1 MTTKATSSKFPS
13 FFFLISFLTFSSS
26 RITRGQGTVQIH
38 HNNGGVQV
46 HIQGNEAMFDLL
58 SQAHMPSTPLFN
70 PRLQRSGSNR
80 IPYDI
85 RNFLTQMSSMSGIQ
99 VQSRFHGHGQSQDR
113 NRPEDANAATSQPV
127 LHPLLAVTDPRQAR
141 EIFSSSNPPGRGQ
154 AMMDHILSAIDS
166 HAPFGSRTLGGAQQ
180 RMEIA
185 ERRRLLNPFVC
196 DRRWGTD
203 IGELELVGGR
213 IKPLV
218 ESFKMFLGDM
228 IEKKN
233 RSNEEDSK
241 DDLDDQRRSRL
252 WKEIAKLTR
261 TRSPRARSP
270 SVPDQIP
277 EFDLIFPPELSDL
290 MEMTQEPEAPSAPS
304 TSVSDPV
311 NETDQHAENPEPQP
325 SAPPLE
331 DPALA
336 SNTIVTSE
344 DSSVPNSETLTVQEN
359 TQAVQENTQSVP
371 TDDVNIPTETTRT
384 EAPEADPLPGAS
396 DSNNSNTSVTEPPAE
411 EVTEDNARA
420 APIACPAGIDQDV
433 WDSLPLEVQL
443 ELAGTSEDASLNI
456 PQDDTALLENT
467 ELDRDTL
474 AQLPP
479 EMRTEILR
487 DEAVVRMRRQ
497 SFDESGNLRVATE
510 ATSTSSAAA
519 EPQVNYGETFLA
531 SLPPELREDALL
543 SADEAFLSTLPPNI
557 QAEARELRRS
567 RSQQINLAPG
577 LLFWGNETND
587 REDDLPRIHRA
598 IQEPHRPRRPAMPS
612 ISAPARRT
620 IPKNAIDTAAVAL
633 SDNISPLARIPF
645 GRNLPSRLLLQL
657 YTTRRARLPKPLLK
671 LMVAMSRY
679 RVCRKPILETIVA
692 MMFHDV
698 PTLSLALHGVH
709 DDSNEEKTSFDGGHQ
724 RSRHRTSSSITSDDD
739 VRSLIQVVSQENVE
753 RDPISPVVL
762 RRLLNAIYYLCKKT
776 DKLAWYDVMQQNKNS
791 KWIFGQLLN
800 LLIHPSMASNAN
812 IDMILHVIQELL
824 EDFTKLSIS
833 TVNALIARRDVPS
846 ILQDNPAG
854 KSDGRSWDRD
864 VSKRVRISLPSGEEE
879 TKEDTKSD
887 TMDVVDNSSERNALP
902 HPSRESGDPSNTTRP
917 PFSVETSGS
926 SENIRCDLPFPV
938 LDDHTARIFAGLIHY
953 ENCGGAFPSRL
964 SRILNTLS
972 LHDENWTKLL
982 ECLRGVS
989 EDVALAT
996 ISEARFVKSLLE
1008 EIVNQNGTAA
1018 SAMSVPYLSTPS
1030 SVSELRLLHV
1040 LRLVTSLRQSKDDEA
1055 EEDLP
1060 ASQTAVSAI
1069 IKRIDFQDLW
1079 DLLVGSLDLVRTLEG
1094 IIEPEVSEGATS
1106 QSKDKENTPTLS
1118 ALTMR
1123 FVPLIECY
1131 LTVCGSTLLKT
1142 IDEIQSAVID
1152 PETAAASSS
1161 SSSSSLSLKRVR
1173 SEESSTA
1180 DVSTSAETSSSA
1192 GQSSLKIPKNQM
1204 PGLRFRQTPEFKR
1217 MQQDLEDSLSARRLL
1232 RFVERNNVLLNMVLK
1247 QNVNLLET
1255 SFSPLIQ
1262 IPKCRA
1268 LLHFDIKRAFF
1279 KMKLKKMKRNT
1290 QRPYESSRLR
1300 LSVRRQNIFEDSF
1313 QKLRFCSAAE
1323 MRRPISVTFHGEDGV
1338 DAGGV
1343 AREWYS
1349 ELAKEIFNANYCLF
1363 DNATNDN
1370 VTFQPN
1376 PYSHINSHHLDYFK
1390 FIGRIIG
1397 KAICDGQLLDAHF
1410 TRSFYKHILGVPINY
1425 HDLEATEPEFY
1436 KSLVAMLEHPLDLL
1450 GLELTFTAE
1459 LNEVCLSFPS
1469 AFLSFFDSISSLCW
1483 LCSLENLK
1491 VLTWSKEV
1499 ATSL

>member
-1 MTTKATSSKFPS
+1 M
-13 FFFLISFLTFSSS
+13 
-26 RITRGQGTVQIH
+26 
-38 HNNGGVQV
+38 

-85 RNFLTQMSSMSGIQ
+85 RNFLSQMTSMSGIQ
-99 VQSRFHGHGQSQDR
+99 VQSRFHGQSQER
-113 NRPEDANAATSQPV
+113 NRQEDAIAVTSQPV

-141 EIFSSSNPPGRGQ
+141 EIFSSTNPPGRGQ

-180 RMEIA
+180 RMEIT

-213 IKPLV
+213 IKSLV
-218 ESFKMFLGDM
+218 ESFKTYLSDQ

-233 RSNEEDSK
+233 RSSEEDSK
-241 DDLDDQRRSRL
+241 DDFDDQRRSRL

-261 TRSPRARSP
+261 SRGRSPLNH
-270 SVPDQIP
+270 DQIP
-277 EFDLIFPPELSDL
+277 EFDFVFPSDLSDP
-290 MEMTQEPEAPSAPS
+290 MDAPTQVDDRLEVPS
-304 TSVSDPV
+304 TSMPINAMNSQHQNLDPRSFSPLLAISPLPDV
-311 NETDQHAENPEPQP
+311 R
-325 SAPPLE
+325 APPG
-331 DPALA
+331 
-336 SNTIVTSE
+336 NTI
-344 DSSVPNSETLTVQEN
+344 PNVDVSNMQEN
-359 TQAVQENTQSVP
+359 TLAP
-371 TDDVNIPTETTRT
+371 TNIGVSEISSTVEVTESLGDSASSGNADVNIP
-384 EAPEADPLPGAS
+384 
-396 DSNNSNTSVTEPPAE
+396 NNPVPQHEE
-411 EVTEDNARA
+411 EVIEEHPRA
-420 APIACPAGIDQDV
+420 DAIACPAGVDRDV

-443 ELAGTSEDASLNI
+443 ELAGTSEAASLNI
-456 PQDDTALLENT
+456 PQDETALLENT
-467 ELDRDTL
+467 ELDRDML
-474 AQLPP
+474 AELPP
-479 EMRTEILR
+479 EMRTEVLR

-497 SFDESGNLRVATE
+497 SFDESGNLRVGTE
-510 ATSTSSAAA
+510 ATSTATA
-519 EPQVNYGETFLA
+519 PQVNYGETFLA

-543 SADEAFLSTLPPNI
+543 SADETFLSTLPPNI
-557 QAEARELRRS
+557 QTEARELRRS

-577 LLFWGNETND
+577 LLFWGNDGST
-587 REDDLPRIHRA
+587 REDDFSRNHRA
-598 IQEPHRPRRPAMPS
+598 IAESHRPRRPAMPS
-612 ISAPARRT
+612 LSAPARRAL
-620 IPKNAIDTAAVAL
+620 PKNSIDTAVVAL
-633 SDNISPLARIPF
+633 SDNISPLGRVPF
-645 GRNLPSRLLLQL
+645 GRNLISRLLLQL

-671 LMVAMSRY
+671 LLVAMSKY
-679 RVCRKPILETIVA
+679 RVCRKPLLETIVA

-698 PTLSLALHGVH
+698 STLSLALDFIK
-709 DDSNEEKTSFDGGHQ
+709 DDSNHEKTLSDPQ
-724 RSRHRTSSSITSDDD
+724 RSRNRTSSVISDDD
-739 VRSLIQVVSQENVE
+739 VKSLIQVVSLENVE

-776 DKLAWYDVMQQNKNS
+776 DKLAWYDVMQQKKNS

-812 IDMILHVIQELL
+812 IDMILHVVQELL

-833 TVNALIARRDVPS
+833 TVNALIARREAPS
-846 ILQDNPAG
+846 IEDKIPIS
-854 KSDGRSWDRD
+854 SDGSWDRD
-864 VSKRVRISLPSGEEE
+864 VSKRVRISDDAAIASMEDE
-879 TKEDTKSD
+879 TKEESKENG
-887 TMDVVDNSSERNALP
+887 MEVVDAPPPNSLDS
-902 HPSRESGDPSNTTRP
+902 SSNTIRP

-972 LHDENWTKLL
+972 LYDENWMKLL

-996 ISEARFVKSLLE
+996 INEARYVKSLLE
-1008 EIVNQNGTAA
+1008 EIVHQNGTAA

-1055 EEDLP
+1055 EDDLP
-1060 ASQTAVSAI
+1060 TSQTAVSAI

-1094 IIEPEVSEGATS
+1094 IIEPELGDVTS
-1106 QSKDKENTPTLS
+1106 QSKETEKTPTLS

-1142 IDEIQSAVID
+1142 IDEIQSAEVE
-1152 PETAAASSS
+1152 PE

-1173 SEESSTA
+1173 SEERSVDVFTSPEASS
-1180 DVSTSAETSSSA
+1180 

-1232 RFVERNNVLLNMVLK
+1232 RFVEKNNVLLNMVLK

-1300 LSVRRQNIFEDSF
+1300 LSVRRQNIFEESF

-1323 MRRPISVTFHGEDGV
+1323 MRRPISVTFLGEDGV

-1410 TRSFYKHILGVPINY
+1410 TRSFYKHILGVQINY

-1459 LNEVCLSFPS
+1459 LNEVWHSF
-1469 AFLSFFDSISSLCW
+1469 LLRCV
-1483 LCSLENLK
+1483 C
-1491 VLTWSKEV
+1491 
-1499 ATSL
+1499 